1 MKKEKKL
8 FLVAAVSLLI
18 VVCVG
23 VSYAWFS
30 QRAALATLMNIMPPD
45 DIKIVPIDDKG
56 GDALMLDLDFDAD
69 KYGDEKNEETGEITI
84 RRPVYIWSTS
94 PVHQLEIVH
103 TTNLNQLSFN
113 IYPATK
119 KADNSITY
127 STEKKLNGEYKNKNK
142 EDASLAEKQ
151 FLNNYK
157 TGDIVE
163 AHAYPLYWLAGNS
176 GDKDYVSP
184 SDHDKVDT
192 EVESTSEIQ
201 FDPAKQVE
209 KTYYKTYYIIEI
221 TWQENSKETD
231 LFYVIAQNCA
241 VTATEGSVSEP

>member
-45 DIKIVPIDDKG
+45 DIKIVPVDDKG

-69 KYGDEKNEETGEITI
+69 KYGDVKNEETGEITI

-94 PVHQLEIVH
+94 PIHQLEIVH

-119 KADNSITY
+119 NEDNSITY
-127 STEKKLNGEYKNKNK
+127 DTAKKLTGEYKNKK
-142 EDASLAEKQ
+142 DASLAKEEP
-151 FLNNYK
+151 LNNYK
-157 TGDIVE
+157 NGDNVE

-176 GDKDYVSP
+176 GDEKYVSVADR
-184 SDHDKVDT
+184 SQIVT
-192 EVESTSEIQ
+192 TVTSKSEKQ

-231 LFYVIAQNCA
+231 LFYIMAQNCA